1 MVSLKPDTDR
11 SKNGPVYIGKFFFP
25 SFSRFLF
32 HHFVNKEKI
41 KLPKTTA
48 TMTAVGRVMRYRLQ
62 GRSEG
67 GGSWGARDPPPFGR
81 LFISKVDN
89 IHTIFRWRKGANL
102 KKFQYFGP
110 KDHG

>member
-11 SKNGPVYIGKFFFP
+11 SKNGPVYIEVGKFFFP
-25 SFSRFLF
+25 CFSRFLF
-32 HHFVNKEKI
+32 NHFVNKEKI

-67 GGSWGARDPPPFGR
+67 VGSWGARDPPFGR
-81 LFISKVDN
+81 PLISKMDN
-89 IHTIFRWRKGANL
+89 I
-102 KKFQYFGP
+102 QYLDGEEA
-110 KDHG
+110 